1 MILFPAIDL
10 KDGRCVRLERGVME
24 SATVFNED
32 PAAQAE
38 MFRAQGFKYLHLVD
52 LDGAFAGEPV
62 NAEAVLSIV
71 SAGSLP
77 VQLGGGIRN
86 MERIAFWIDKGVER
100 VILGTAAIENPQLV
114 IDACREFPGRIVV
127 ALDERD
133 GRVAIK
139 GWSELHEETAQQA
152 ANRFRDTGVAALLHT
167 CVEQDGMMAG
177 MNVEAS
183 VQLAQTSRLPV
194 IVSGGFGGVRDLERI
209 AECLD
214 DNKAD
219 IGNDKAGIGGGI
231 GSAVEGGKASTEGG
245 IGSGIEGDR
254 ASTEG
259 VLARIEGVIA
269 GRSLYEKRFDVE
281 EALALC
287 ERFG

>member
-52 LDGAFAGEPV
+52 LDGALAGEPV
-62 NAEAVLSIV
+62 NAKAVLSIV

-86 MERIAFWIDKGVER
+86 MERIAFWINKGVKR
-100 VILGTAAIENPQLV
+100 VILGTAAIKNPQLV
-114 IDACREFPGRIVV
+114 IDACREFPGKIIV
-127 ALDERD
+127 ALDERS

-152 ANRFRDTGVAALLHT
+152 AKRFGDTGVAALLHT
-167 CVEQDGMMAG
+167 CVEQDGMMSG
-177 MNVEAS
+177 LNVEAS
-183 VQLAQTSRLPV
+183 IKLAQTSHLPV
-194 IVSGGFGGVRDLERI
+194 IVSGGFDGVRDIERI
-209 AECLD
+209 INGRSD
-214 DNKAD
+214 DAN
-219 IGNDKAGIGGGI
+219 
-231 GSAVEGGKASTEGG
+231 
-245 IGSGIEGDR
+245 IEGI
-254 ASTEG
+254 
-259 VLARIEGVIA
+259 VA
-269 GRSLYEKRFDVE
+269 GRSLYEKRFDVGQ
-281 EALALC
+281 ALALC
-287 ERFG
+287 ERFS

>member
-10 KDGRCVRLERGVME
+10 KDGRCVRLERGMME

-38 MFRAQGFKYLHLVD
+38 IFRTQGFKYLHLID
-52 LDGAFAGEPV
+52 LDGAFAGKPV

-86 MERIAFWIDKGVER
+86 MERIAFWVDKGVNR
-100 VILGTAAIENPQLV
+100 IILGTAAIKNPQLV
-114 IDACREFPGRIVV
+114 VDACREFPGKIVV
-127 ALDERD
+127 ALDERA
-133 GRVAIK
+133 GRVAIR

-152 ANRFRDTGVAALLHT
+152 AKRFRDTGVAALLHT
-167 CVEQDGMMAG
+167 CIEQDGMMDG

-183 VQLAQTSRLPV
+183 VKLAQTSRLPV
-194 IVSGGFGGVRDLERI
+194 IVSGGFKGANDIQRI
-209 AECLD
+209 AD
-214 DNKAD
+214 GRSGNAD
-219 IGNDKAGIGGGI
+219 
-231 GSAVEGGKASTEGG
+231 
-245 IGSGIEGDR
+245 
-254 ASTEG
+254 
-259 VLARIEGVIA
+259 IEGVIA
-269 GRSLYEKRFDVE
+269 GRSLYEKRFKVG

-287 ERFG
+287 ERLF

>member
-10 KDGRCVRLERGVME
+10 KDGRCVRLERGMME

-32 PAAQAE
+32 PSAQAE
-38 MFRAQGFKYLHLVD
+38 MFRAQGFKYLHLID
-52 LDGAFAGEPV
+52 LDGAFTGEPV
-62 NAEAVLSIV
+62 NAKAVLSIV

-86 MERIAFWIDKGVER
+86 MERIAFWIDKGVAR

-114 IDACREFPGRIVV
+114 IDACREFPGKIIV
-127 ALDERD
+127 ALDERN

-152 ANRFRDTGVAALLHT
+152 VNRFRDTGVAALLHT
-167 CVEQDGMMAG
+167 CVEQDGMMGG
-177 MNVEAS
+177 MNVDAS
-183 VQLAQTSRLPV
+183 IKLAQTSCLPV
-194 IVSGGFGGVRDLERI
+194 IVSGGFDGVRDIDRI
-209 AECLD
+209 ANSRS
-214 DNKAD
+214 DNA
-219 IGNDKAGIGGGI
+219 N
-231 GSAVEGGKASTEGG
+231 
-245 IGSGIEGDR
+245 
-254 ASTEG
+254 
-259 VLARIEGVIA
+259 IEGVIA

-287 ERFG
+287 ERLG